1 MGKAITAVALLLL
14 SGCVH
19 NGVKI
24 TEGTDLTIGITVPG
38 TEGVLQLQVLN
49 YLSGF
54 SVYAESGVAV
64 EVDYTMSATNS
75 YFGVVKTEQAKSV
88 RSKFTP
94 VERAVDSCVE

>member
-1 MGKAITAVALLLL
+1 MRKAMAIVLLLL

-24 TEGTDLTIGITVPG
+24 TEGTDLVMGVTVPG

-75 YFGVVKTEQAKSV
+75 YFGVVKTEQSKSV

-94 VERAVDSCVE
+94 VAKDVSSE